1 MAKFYVSITFYDIQV
16 CLFVSKLCL
25 SIFQSFEKLSMTV
38 ILLNVLKACPFQ
50 NFQHGHTFCVSS
62 KKTPFQVHHHTCY
75 TWSALAHALT
85 ENVFL
90 LFKIFIT
97 IITFLVI
104 YVVDSSKFYFSIS
117 PFNASFSC
125 RTSLYLFN
133 LSISIFNSF
142 ISFLSSVFLAIS
154 KFSSYFSSLLL
165 NLSTLWLSK

>member
-1 MAKFYVSITFYDIQV
+1 
-16 CLFVSKLCL
+16 
-25 SIFQSFEKLSMTV
+25 MTV

-62 KKTPFQVHHHTCY
+62 KKTQFQVHHHTCY
-75 TWSALAHALT
+75 TRSALAHALT
-85 ENVFL
+85 EYVFL

-125 RTSLYLFN
+125 RTSLFLFN
-133 LSISIFNSF
+133 LSISLFNSF
-142 ISFLSSVFLAIS
+142 TSCLSSVLLEILNL
-154 KFSSYFSSLLL
+154 SSYFSSLLR
-165 NLSTLWLSK
+165 NFS